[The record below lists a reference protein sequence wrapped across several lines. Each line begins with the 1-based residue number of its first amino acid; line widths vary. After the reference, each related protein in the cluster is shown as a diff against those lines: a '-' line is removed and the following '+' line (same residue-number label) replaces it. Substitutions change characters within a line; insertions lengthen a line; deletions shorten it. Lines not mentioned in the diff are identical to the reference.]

1 MCINSKPVEMPRF
14 PSIKADETYNGC
26 STINMQEAANNT
38 DLLMLQDVVKQL
50 YRTKFDVK
58 MVTYQ

>member
-1 MCINSKPVEMPRF
+1 MSRF
-14 PSIKADETYNGC
+14 PSIRADETYNGC
-26 STINMQEAANNT
+26 STINMQKAANNT